1 MSEATEKVLHLG
13 FNLRYGKPDD
23 NMLQL
28 RSRPEVFES
37 PYFVD
42 TGKFPATQTRISG
55 IEAYYRPRSLL
66 VGTEYFFENVKSAEK
81 GNPSFNGG
89 DAFISWLPT
98 GEVRVYNTRGGYFD
112 QISPLRPVFSGGPG
126 AWELV
131 GRFSYI
137 NLDSGPVRGGKFW
150 RITPVVNWHMSDN
163 VRLEFVYGY
172 GSLNRFDLVGK
183 TQFFQTRIQ
192 LQF

>member
-1 MSEATEKVLHLG
+1 MENPTIICCNFA
-13 FNLRYGKPDD
+13 RD
-23 NMLQL
+23 
-28 RSRPEVFES
+28 R
-37 PYFVD
+37 
-42 TGKFPATQTRISG
+42 
-55 IEAYYRPRSLL
+55 RSLSL
-66 VGTEYFFENVKSAEK
+66 LTSSTPESFQQHKPGYPELRPTTAPARSWTEYFFESVKSPEK

-98 GEVRVYNTRGGYFD
+98 GEVRVYNTRGGFFD

-150 RITPVVNWHMSDN
+150 RITPMVNWHMSDN

-172 GSLNRFDLVGK
+172 GSLNRFDLIGK
-183 TQFFQTRIQ
+183 TQFFQSRIQ